1 MSEPFCRR
9 QPVPSRGHLI
19 DKESIFLSGRWIVI
33 TSQPQPR
40 TGSRFTFPCSERAVD
55 VVEAADAAL
64 DAKVLG
70 VVLAQLL
77 GCKLLQA
84 IGILRLKRNTEGI

>member
-1 MSEPFCRR
+1 LDCYDLTATA
-9 QPVPSRGHLI
+9 Q
-19 DKESIFLSGRWIVI
+19 K
-33 TSQPQPR
+33 

>member
-1 MSEPFCRR
+1 
-9 QPVPSRGHLI
+9 
-19 DKESIFLSGRWIVI
+19 
-33 TSQPQPR
+33 
-40 TGSRFTFPCSERAVD
+40 
-55 VVEAADAAL
+55 VEAADAAL